1 MISPAKGFM
10 RDEVT
15 DERRDFQFNPEE
27 LELVLGAEWTAVSP
41 RGSSHPRQSYK
52 HSKGRSFS
60 LTLKFLRETVDASDI
75 EQRQRWIESLP
86 FADYDRSGRLL
97 RAPHTQHVVFGAWR
111 SLRCT
116 IEEVRVAMKD
126 VWWDPETLRP
136 GEFTATVT
144 FSEVPPEGDIGRA
157 DVLAGA

>member
-27 LELVLGAEWTAVSP
+27 FELKLGVEWTAVSP
-41 RGSSHPRQSYK
+41 RGSSHARQSFK

-60 LTLKFLRETVDASDI
+60 LTLKFLRQSTDARDIETVM
-75 EQRQRWIESLP
+75 RSLEALA

-97 RAPHTQHVVFGAWR
+97 RAPHPQHVVFGAWR
-111 SLRCT
+111 SFRCVV
-116 IEEVRVAMKD
+116 EEVTLSMKD

-136 GEFTATVT
+136 GEFTATIT
-144 FSEVPPEGDIGRA
+144 FFEVPPEGDIDRA